1 LIFVVEDPIDLKS
14 KENKGH
20 VKIELNLVKA
30 NMQDHKIQARTKERE
45 TSYVH
50 HLYKKNY
57 IKFKYY

>member
-1 LIFVVEDPIDLKS
+1 M
-14 KENKGH
+14 
-20 VKIELNLVKA
+20 KIELNLTKE

-50 HLYKKNY
+50 HLYKENY